1 MKKQILA
8 IALGLV
14 LLFTAGTA
22 ALAADDESQREWDVT
37 YAGGSDLDSD
47 YTLRGLAEKV
57 FQMQP
62 GDEIELAA
70 NLSNKDSAPSNWYM
84 TNKVL
89 KTLEE
94 AGNSPSGGAY
104 TYRLT
109 YQGPGDTEELELYTS
124 ERVGGETTQG
134 RALTDGRIGLA
145 QATQGLEDWLYL
157 DTLSSGQSGVVRLR
171 VALDGESQGNT
182 YQDTLARLQ
191 LNFAVDPVTE
201 YNRTE
206 TRTDNRTEQRELR
219 IVRTG
224 DVNEALP
231 FIILAGVSG
240 LLLLILGLVGLAE
253 KKRLKKAAQKLTCL
267 ALAGFLA
274 LSMPAAFGLTAHA
287 ADAGAGT
294 GTGTGAQDPSAPGT
308 TQSGNEL
315 RSYKV
320 RVFPGLQ
327 TDAAKGATITVT
339 WTDSKGAQHVDE
351 CSASKPVVCDEVRGG
366 STIKFDL
373 RDPADGSGTKYY
385 LRGVR
390 ESGEDNSTLS
400 LVAFTVDRDIDYV
413 IAYGIKGQRV
423 RYALRFVDANGN
435 RLMEDLEYWG
445 NVGDKPIVACQ
456 YIEGYRPNALNLT
469 KTLVAEDDI
478 KENVFEFVYTPLGTN
493 VTTEFIDGGVTY
505 VDGGVTVIEGGGGG
519 GGAAPGPGGPAA
531 PAGPGGEELPE
542 PETPLGPPEEIVDL
556 DEQKTPLA
564 GLIDDFATNLS
575 GLSAPVKVALI
586 GGAIALGTL
595 LILAIF
601 KKRKKQDAAE
611 S

>member
-22 ALAADDESQREWDVT
+22 ALAADDGGQWEVS
-37 YAGGSDLDSD
+37 YAGGKQLESD
-47 YTLRGLAEKV
+47 YAFSGLADKV

-62 GDEIELAA
+62 GDEIELTA
-70 NLSNKDSAPSNWYM
+70 NLSNKDSAASNWYM
-84 TNKVL
+84 TNKVI

-94 AGNSPSGGAY
+94 AEHTVAGGAY

-109 YQGPGDTEELELYTS
+109 YQGPGDAEELELYNS
-124 ERVGGETTQG
+124 QRVGGETTQG
-134 RALTDGRIGLA
+134 RALADGRIGLE
-145 QATQGLEDWLYL
+145 QATEGLEDWLYL
-157 DTLSSGQSGVVRLR
+157 DTLGSGQAGVVRLR
-171 VALDGESQGNT
+171 VALDGESQGNA

-206 TRTDNRTEQRELR
+206 TRTDNRTQQRELR

-240 LLLLILGLVGLAE
+240 LLLLILGLMGLAE

-294 GTGTGAQDPSAPGT
+294 QDPNVPGT
-308 TQSGNEL
+308 TQSEEEM
-315 RSYKV
+315 RSYQV

-327 TDAAKGATITVT
+327 TAAAEGATITVT
-339 WTDSKGAQHVDE
+339 WTDSKGDQHVDKG
-351 CSASKPVVCDEVRGG
+351 SASEPVECAGVLGG
-366 STIKFDL
+366 SIIYFELVDN
-373 RDPADGSGTKYY
+373 ADGSGTKYY

-400 LVAFTVDRDIDYV
+400 TPSFQVDRDVDYV

-493 VTTEFIDGGVTY
+493 VTTEFIDGGVTF

-519 GGAAPGPGGPAA
+519 GGAPAGPGGPAA

>member
-22 ALAADDESQREWDVT
+22 ALAADDGGQWEVS
-37 YAGGSDLDSD
+37 YAGGKQLESD
-47 YTLRGLAEKV
+47 YAFSGLADKV

-62 GDEIELAA
+62 GDEIELTA
-70 NLSNKDSAPSNWYM
+70 NLSNKDSAASNWYM
-84 TNKVL
+84 TNKVI

-94 AGNSPSGGAY
+94 AEHTVAGGAY

-109 YQGPGDTEELELYTS
+109 YQGPGDAEELELYNS
-124 ERVGGETTQG
+124 QRVGGETTQG
-134 RALTDGRIGLA
+134 RALADGRIGLE
-145 QATQGLEDWLYL
+145 QATEGLEDWLYL
-157 DTLSSGQSGVVRLR
+157 DTLGSGQAGVVRLR
-171 VALDGESQGNT
+171 VALDGESQGNA

-206 TRTDNRTEQRELR
+206 TRTDNRTQQRELR

-240 LLLLILGLVGLAE
+240 LLLLILGLMGLAE

-287 ADAGAGT
+287 ADAGA
-294 GTGTGAQDPSAPGT
+294 QDPNAPAGT
-308 TQSGNEL
+308 TQSEDEL
-315 RSYKV
+315 RSYQV
-320 RVFPGLQ
+320 RIFPGLQ
-327 TDAAKGATITVT
+327 TAAAQGATITVVQSDDGNGT
-339 WTDSKGAQHVDE
+339 NGKTLVPRQLIDGEIKL
-351 CSASKPVVCDEVRGG
+351 DEVPGG
-366 STIKFDL
+366 SFLTITID
-373 RDPADGSGTKYY
+373 DPADGSGTKYY

-400 LVAFTVDRDIDYV
+400 AAAFQVDRDVDYV

-423 RYALRFVDANGN
+423 RYVLRFVDANGN
-435 RLMEDLEYWG
+435 RLMEDREYWG

-493 VTTEFIDGGVTY
+493 VTTEFIDGGVTF

-601 KKRKKQDAAE
+601 KKRKEQDAAE
-611 S
+611 SEG

>member
-14 LLFTAGTA
+14 LLLTAGTA
-22 ALAADDESQREWDVT
+22 ALAADDGGQWEVS
-37 YAGGSDLDSD
+37 YAGGKALESD
-47 YTLRGLAEKV
+47 YTLSGLADKV

-62 GDEIELAA
+62 GDEIELTA
-70 NLSNKDSAPSNWYM
+70 NLSNKDSASSNWYM
-84 TNKVL
+84 TNKVI

-94 AGNSPSGGAY
+94 AEHTVAGGAY

-109 YQGPGDTEELELYTS
+109 YQGPGDAEELELYNS
-124 ERVGGETTQG
+124 QRVGGESTQG
-134 RALTDGRIGLA
+134 RALTDGRIGLL
-145 QATQGLEDWLYL
+145 QATEGLEDWLYL
-157 DTLSSGQSGVVRLR
+157 DTLGSGQSGVVRLR
-171 VALDGESQGNT
+171 VALDGESQGNA

-206 TRTDNRTEQRELR
+206 TRTDNRTQQRELR

-240 LLLLILGLVGLAE
+240 LLLLVLGLMGLAE

-274 LSMPAAFGLTAHA
+274 LSMPAAFGLAADA
-287 ADAGAGT
+287 ADAGT
-294 GTGTGAQDPSAPGT
+294 DTPAP
-308 TQSGNEL
+308 
-315 RSYKV
+315 RSYQV
-320 RVFPGLQ
+320 RIFPGLQ
-327 TDAAKGATITVT
+327 TATVSAGTITVKNYET
-339 WTDSKGAQHVDE
+339 GAILQSGSAAGMVELKVPFGTQITISVDNPE
-351 CSASKPVVCDEVRGG
+351 ENGTRYYVRG
-366 STIKFDL
+366 I
-373 RDPADGSGTKYY
+373 
-385 LRGVR
+385 R
-390 ESGEDNSTLS
+390 ESGEDNSTLGRP
-400 LVAFTVDRDIDYV
+400 AFTVDRDVDYV

-423 RYALRFVDANGN
+423 RYALRFVDADGN
-435 RLMEDLEYWG
+435 RLMDDLEYWG

-469 KTLVAEDDI
+469 KTLVAEDELKD
-478 KENVFEFVYTPLGTN
+478 NVFEFVYTPLGTN
-493 VTTEFIDGGVTY
+493 VTTELIDGGVTF

-519 GGAAPGPGGPAA
+519 GGAPAGPGGPAA

-542 PETPLGPPEEIVDL
+542 PETPLAPPEEIVDL

>member
-14 LLFTAGTA
+14 LLLTAGTA
-22 ALAADDESQREWDVT
+22 ALAADDGGQWEVS
-37 YAGGSDLDSD
+37 YAGGKALESD
-47 YTLRGLAEKV
+47 YTLSGLADKV

-62 GDEIELAA
+62 GDEIELTA
-70 NLSNKDSAPSNWYM
+70 NLSNKDSASSNWYM
-84 TNKVL
+84 TNKVI

-94 AGNSPSGGAY
+94 AEHTVAGGAY

-109 YQGPGDTEELELYTS
+109 YQGPGDAEELELYNS
-124 ERVGGETTQG
+124 QRVGGESTQG
-134 RALTDGRIGLA
+134 RALTDGRIGLL
-145 QATQGLEDWLYL
+145 QATEGLEDWLYL
-157 DTLSSGQSGVVRLR
+157 DTLGSGQSGVVRLR
-171 VALDGESQGNT
+171 VALDGESQGNA

-206 TRTDNRTEQRELR
+206 TRTDNRTQQRELR

-240 LLLLILGLVGLAE
+240 LLLLVLGLMGLAE

-274 LSMPAAFGLTAHA
+274 LSMPAAFGLAADA
-287 ADAGAGT
+287 ADAGT
-294 GTGTGAQDPSAPGT
+294 DTPAP
-308 TQSGNEL
+308 
-315 RSYKV
+315 RSYQV
-320 RVFPGLQ
+320 RIFPGLQ
-327 TDAAKGATITVT
+327 TATVSAGTITVKNYET
-339 WTDSKGAQHVDE
+339 GAILQSGSAAGMVELKVPCGTQITISVDNPE
-351 CSASKPVVCDEVRGG
+351 ENGTRYYVRG
-366 STIKFDL
+366 I
-373 RDPADGSGTKYY
+373 
-385 LRGVR
+385 R
-390 ESGEDNSTLS
+390 ESGEDNSTLGRP
-400 LVAFTVDRDIDYV
+400 AFTVDRDVDYV

-423 RYALRFVDANGN
+423 RYALRFVDADGN
-435 RLMEDLEYWG
+435 RLMDDLEYWG

-469 KTLVAEDDI
+469 KTLVAEDELKD
-478 KENVFEFVYTPLGTN
+478 NVFEFVYTPLGTN
-493 VTTEFIDGGVTY
+493 VTTELIDGGVTF

-519 GGAAPGPGGPAA
+519 GAPAGPGGPAA

-542 PETPLGPPEEIVDL
+542 PETPLAPPEEIVDL

>member
-14 LLFTAGTA
+14 LLITAGTA
-22 ALAADDESQREWDVT
+22 ALAADEGGQWEVS
-37 YAGGSDLDSD
+37 YAGGKQLESD
-47 YTLRGLAEKV
+47 YTLSGLADKV

-62 GDEIELAA
+62 GDEIELTA
-70 NLSNKDSAPSNWYM
+70 NLSNKDSLSSNWYM

-89 KTLEE
+89 ETLEQ
-94 AGNSPSGGAY
+94 AAHTPAGGAY

-109 YQGPGDTEELELYTS
+109 YQGPGDAEELELYNS
-124 ERVGGETTQG
+124 QRVGGESTQT
-134 RALTDGRIGLA
+134 RALADNRIGLQ
-145 QATQGLEDWLYL
+145 QATQGLEEWLYL
-157 DTLSSGQSGVVRLR
+157 DTLGSGQSGVVRLH

-201 YNRTE
+201 YSRTE
-206 TRTDNRTEQRELR
+206 TRTDTRTQQRELR

-224 DVNEALP
+224 DINQALP

-240 LLLLILGLVGLAE
+240 LLLLILGLMGLAE
-253 KKRLKKAAQKLTCL
+253 KKRLKKAAQKLSCL

-287 ADAGAGT
+287 ANAGADAD
-294 GTGTGAQDPSAPGT
+294 AQDPAAGGT
-308 TQSGNEL
+308 AQSTSGL
-315 RSYKV
+315 RSYTV
-320 RVFPGLQ
+320 RLYPGLQ
-327 TDAAKGATITVT
+327 TAAAKGATITVT

-351 CSASKPVVCDEVRGG
+351 YPASEPVVCSGVCGG
-366 STIKFDL
+366 SDIYFNL
-373 RDPADGSGTKYY
+373 NDPADGSGTKYY

-390 ESGEDNSTLS
+390 ESGEDNSTLNMG
-400 LVAFTVDRDIDYV
+400 AFKVDRDVDYV

-423 RYALRFVDANGN
+423 QYALRFVDAAGN
-435 RLMEDLEYWG
+435 RLMDDIVYWG

-469 KTLVAEDDI
+469 KTLVEEANLEANI
-478 KENVFEFVYTPLGTN
+478 FEFVYTPLGTN
-493 VTTEFIDGGVTY
+493 VTTELVDGGVAF
-505 VDGGVTVIEGGGGG
+505 VDGGVTVVEGGGGG
-519 GGAAPGPGGPAA
+519 GGGAPAGPGGPAA

-542 PETPLGPPEEIVDL
+542 PETPLGPPEELVDL

-575 GLSAPVKVALI
+575 GLSVPVKVALI

-611 S
+611 SEA